1 MYPCGG
7 VRTVN
12 VANPT
17 NGYAAEKGIS
27 KVVSDG
33 EWKPSEIY
41 TMIKFT
47 AEYKD
52 KTYTFDFGY
61 EAYIFHI
68 ALCNEFVDKFNEAE
82 LLNFISLVSQ
92 CYLKDDN
99 ATPLGAL
106 ADYIADHWI
115 EVKDLPRRK
124 ILELFYTEN

>member
-1 MYPCGG
+1 M
-7 VRTVN
+7 V
-12 VANPT
+12 
-17 NGYAAEKGIS
+17 
-27 KVVSDG
+27 
-33 EWKPSEIY
+33 
-41 TMIKFT
+41 KFT

-68 ALCNEFVDKFNEAE
+68 ALCNEFVDKYNEAE
-82 LLNFISLVSQ
+82 LLNFISLVSE

>member
-1 MYPCGG
+1 M
-7 VRTVN
+7 V
-12 VANPT
+12 
-17 NGYAAEKGIS
+17 
-27 KVVSDG
+27 
-33 EWKPSEIY
+33 
-41 TMIKFT
+41 KFT

-61 EAYIFHI
+61 EVYIFHI
-68 ALCNEFVDKFNEAE
+68 ALCNEFVDKYNEAE
-82 LLNFISLVSQ
+82 LLNFISLVGE

-106 ADYIADHWI
+106 ADYIADHWL

>member
-1 MYPCGG
+1 MK
-7 VRTVN
+7 TLEN
-12 VANPT
+12 T
-17 NGYAAEKGIS
+17 
-27 KVVSDG
+27 
-33 EWKPSEIY
+33 Y
-41 TMIKFT
+41 TMVKFT

-68 ALCNEFVDKFNEAE
+68 ALCNEFAYKFNEAE
-82 LLNFISLVSQ
+82 LLNFISLVSE

>member
-1 MYPCGG
+1 M
-7 VRTVN
+7 
-12 VANPT
+12 ANGNPRR
-17 NGYAAEKGIS
+17 
-27 KVVSDG
+27 
-33 EWKPSEIY
+33 Y
-41 TMIKFT
+41 TMVKFI

-52 KTYTFDFGY
+52 KTYTFDFDY

-68 ALCNEFVDKFNEAE
+68 ALCNEFAYKFNEAE
-82 LLNFISLVSQ
+82 LLNFISLVSE

>member
-1 MYPCGG
+1 MYSCGTQSELPRE
-7 VRTVN
+7 RT
-12 VANPT
+12 
-17 NGYAAEKGIS
+17 EKGIS

-41 TMIKFT
+41 TMVKFT

-68 ALCNEFVDKFNEAE
+68 ALCNEFAYKYNEAE
-82 LLNFISLVSQ
+82 LLNFVSLVGE